1 MRVIRISDVDV
12 EMSVRTVSDAYVV
25 SLARMWMFVASSF
38 FVVVCVYFVRMIPVR
53 VLCLCVCMYVRE
65 RDVR

>member
-25 SLARMWMFVASSF
+25 SLARMWMFVASSI
-38 FVVVCVYFVRMIPVR
+38 FVVVCISVVAVVRLVPVG
-53 VLCLCVCMYVRE
+53 V
-65 RDVR
+65 

>member
-25 SLARMWMFVASSF
+25 SLCEDVDVRCIISI
-38 FVVVCVYFVRMIPVR
+38 FVVVCVSVVVAVVRLVPVGVR
-53 VLCLCVCMYVRE
+53 VEV
-65 RDVR
+65 